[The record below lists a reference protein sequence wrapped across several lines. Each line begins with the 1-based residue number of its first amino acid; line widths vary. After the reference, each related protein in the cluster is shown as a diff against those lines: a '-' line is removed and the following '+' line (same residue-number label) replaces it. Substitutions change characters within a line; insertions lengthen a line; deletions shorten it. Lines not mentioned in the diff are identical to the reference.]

1 MNKPIVVQKY
11 GGSSVASIEKLRTV
25 ARLIVEK
32 KRAGYDV
39 VAVVSAMGDTTDE
52 LLERA
57 HALAPTPDRRELDM
71 LLSAGE
77 RIAMSLLAIAIRAE
91 GFDAVSLTGSQSGII
106 TTANHAQA
114 RIMEVRPFRVQDELE
129 RDRIVIVAGY
139 QGVSYTRDVTTLGRG
154 GSDTTAVALAAAL
167 DAEACEIFSDVDGVY
182 TSDPRVVQGTQS
194 MPAIGYEEMQALAEA
209 GARVLNAEAVEFARN
224 RGIAIYARKTS
235 SSHPGTVIR
244 RDVPKAPS
252 GVRGIAFEAR
262 VGWITGP
269 TPEGS
274 RLAELLEG
282 VRQLGGR
289 IRHIHRSADAHGG
302 ARQASSEDTLCLLVG
317 LDEVVDEGPL
327 QALADRTLGAGS
339 YWPSRGAVSLVG
351 EGVVSDPNPLLNA
364 LETLK
369 RGAIAVDGIAS
380 SSFRI
385 TLITMGNR
393 VAEAANLLHHAL
405 GLDRPE
411 TEAQL

>member
-1 MNKPIVVQKY
+1 MSKPIVVQKY
-11 GGSSVASIEKLRTV
+11 GGSSVSSVEKLQIV

-57 HALAPTPDRRELDM
+57 HALAPNPDRRELDM

-77 RIAMSLLAIAIRAE
+77 RISMSLLAIAIRAE
-91 GFDAVSLTGSQSGII
+91 GFEAVSLTGSQSGII

-167 DAEACEIFSDVDGVY
+167 DAEACEIYSDVDGIY
-182 TSDPRVVQGTQS
+182 TSDPRVVEGTRS

-209 GARVLNAEAVEFARN
+209 GARVLNAEAVEFAKN

-252 GVRGIAFEAR
+252 GVRGIAFETR
-262 VGWITGP
+262 IGWIVGSL
-269 TPEGS
+269 PEEPH
-274 RLAELLEG
+274 LAEFLERLG
-282 VRQLGGR
+282 QLGGR
-289 IRHIHRSADAHGG
+289 IRSI
-302 ARQASSEDTLCLLVG
+302 ASTTSPSTTNTLCVSVG
-317 LDEVVDEGPL
+317 LDEVIDEA
-327 QALADRTLGAGS
+327 ALEGLATRTLGTGT

-351 EGVVSDPNPLLNA
+351 EGVVSDHNTLLTA
-364 LETLK
+364 LRALK
-369 RGAIAVDGIAS
+369 QAGITVEGIAS
-380 SSFRI
+380 SSFRV
-385 TLITMGNR
+385 TLVMIGDR
-393 VAEAANLLHHAL
+393 VKDAANRLHHAL
-405 GLDRPE
+405 GLDLDRPE
-411 TEAQL
+411 TEARL